1 MAGVDTRQGRDCLC
15 SAGDAMRR
23 LTAKDYAVDAVIAW
37 GTPLEIWCRT
47 C

>member
-23 LTAKDYAVDAVIAW
+23 LTAEDYAVDAVIAW
-37 GTPLEIWCRT
+37 GTVPI
-47 C
+47 